1 MARTDADGL
10 TRKSRTLHYIACLKL
25 ADRALNLLDRYDRQ
39 IEYPTFDYVSIVFIF
54 FNCLK
59 DPYVCCLTNL

>member
-1 MARTDADGL
+1 MPRTDADGL

-39 IEYPTFDYVSIVFIF
+39 IECSVFDFVLSF
-54 FNCLK
+54 
-59 DPYVCCLTNL
+59 